1 MLPIMEVFEH
11 HISKGIHVIRQTG
24 DSLDLSL
31 EIPRTFPYLE
41 GHFPNQPILPASI
54 ALELSAWLA
63 TKFFLEGEAITI
75 LRVSRSKFNRNISPM
90 EQLQINLTVSKSGTF
105 RSRWLAADGTVAID
119 LRFTL
124 G

>member
-1 MLPIMEVFEH
+1 MEVFEH
-11 HISKGIHVIRQTG
+11 HIANLLHVIRQTG
-24 DSLDLSL
+24 DSLYLSL

-63 TKFFLEGEAITI
+63 TKFFLEDKETTI
-75 LRVSRSKFNRNISPM
+75 LQVSRSKFNRNIPPM
-90 EQLQINLTVSKSGTF
+90 EQLQIHLSASENGTF
-105 RSRWLAADGTVAID
+105 RSLWLAADGSVAID

>member
-1 MLPIMEVFEH
+1 MLLMELFEH
-11 HISKGIHVIRQTG
+11 HLSKLLHVTRQTG

-31 EIPRTFPYLE
+31 EIPRTFPYFE

-63 TKFFLEGEAITI
+63 TRFLLENKETRIVQV
-75 LRVSRSKFNRNISPM
+75 RRSKFNRNIRPM
-90 EQLQINLTVSKSGTF
+90 EQLQIKLSASENRSF
-105 RSRWLAADGTVAID
+105 RSVWLAPDGSVAID

>member
-1 MLPIMEVFEH
+1 MEVFER
-11 HISKGIHVIRQTG
+11 HISKLLHVTRQTG

-63 TKFFLEGEAITI
+63 TKFFLEGKDATI
-75 LRVSRSKFNRNISPM
+75 LRVSRSKFNRNIPPM
-90 EQLQINLTVSKSGTF
+90 EQLQINLAASKNGTF
-105 RSRWLAADGTVAID
+105 RSRWLAADGAVAID

-124 G
+124 SCAE